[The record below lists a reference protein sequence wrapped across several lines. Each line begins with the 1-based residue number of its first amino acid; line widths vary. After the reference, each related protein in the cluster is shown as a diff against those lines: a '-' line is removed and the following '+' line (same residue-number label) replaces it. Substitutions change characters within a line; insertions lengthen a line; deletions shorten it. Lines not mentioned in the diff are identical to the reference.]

1 MQLDGFP
8 RSAVLG
14 LLDGYWVG
22 TGNVKLLAI
31 LADGVGFVAFDTT
44 GSLLFSCEIDRIG
57 GWNEANRQV
66 RHPVFTF
73 GVFLLVL
80 GGRSGR
86 DLRTLS

>member
-22 TGNVKLLAI
+22 TGNVELLAI

-44 GSLLFSCEIDRIG
+44 DLSCSAVKET
-57 GWNEANRQV
+57 E
-66 RHPVFTF
+66 
-73 GVFLLVL
+73 
-80 GGRSGR
+80 
-86 DLRTLS
+86 

>member
-1 MQLDGFP
+1 MQLDGFL

-31 LADGVGFVAFDTT
+31 LTDGVGFVAFDTT

-57 GWNEANRQV
+57 G
-66 RHPVFTF
+66 
-73 GVFLLVL
+73 
-80 GGRSGR
+80 
-86 DLRTLS
+86 

>member
-1 MQLDGFP
+1 MQLGGFL

-14 LLDGYWVG
+14 LLNGYWVG

-31 LADGVGFVAFDTT
+31 LAHGVGFVAFDTT
-44 GSLLFSCEIDRIG
+44 GSILFSFERYGIR

-80 GGRSGR
+80 GGRAGC
-86 DLRTLS
+86 DL

>member
-57 GWNEANRQV
+57 G
-66 RHPVFTF
+66 
-73 GVFLLVL
+73 
-80 GGRSGR
+80 
-86 DLRTLS
+86 